1 MEDRQRLV
9 AINLVDYRKVVTTLD
24 NLTDFTLQ
32 GLKDWFIRNHPL
44 TDYKSTHATYEYVG
58 KILNLTTYINEIRIM
73 QIKCII

>member
-44 TDYKSTHATYEYVG
+44 TD
-58 KILNLTTYINEIRIM
+58 
-73 QIKCII
+73 